1 VLSTLPS
8 WVSTLEL
15 IDFTDLTSAFVALVP
30 CLLLAYPRICQEAL
44 QTKELATLHQLHTNS
59 NLQSMWML
67 TVSHLQ
73 LDAELEEIKAAEQAK
88 KEASEEGVV
97 PSYCKAGSLSTM
109 DAAYT
114 PPKALNSPLAS
125 AMAAKLQKARPAP
138 LKGQIDGD
146 GDESA
151 SGT

>member
-15 IDFTDLTSAFVALVP
+15 IDFTDLTSAFVALLL
-30 CLLLAYPRICQEAL
+30 CLLSAYPRICQEAL
-44 QTKELATLHQLHTNS
+44 RTKELATLHQLHTNS
-59 NLQSMWML
+59 NLQSML

-88 KEASEEGVV
+88 KEASEEVVV
-97 PSYCKAGSLSTM
+97 PSYFKAGSLSAM
-109 DAAYT
+109 DAAHI

-125 AMAAKLQKARPAP
+125 AMASKLQKARPAP
-138 LKGQIDGD
+138 LKGQIEGD
-146 GDESA
+146 GDDSA